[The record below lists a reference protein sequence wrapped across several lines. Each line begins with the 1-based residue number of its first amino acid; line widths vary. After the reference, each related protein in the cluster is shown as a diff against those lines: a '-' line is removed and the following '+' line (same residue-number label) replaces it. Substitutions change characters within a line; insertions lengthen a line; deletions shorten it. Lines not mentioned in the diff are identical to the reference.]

1 MVIIPKHKIDMKQVF
16 LESHNLKNKFSGF
29 GQFNYHLIKALA
41 KQKKEGFTIVLHA
54 KDTAVLKQEFGQ
66 GFDYKKYNGITRH
79 KAFRI
84 KKKYNLWHCLNQNIK
99 IEPFFKTPYL
109 LTVHDVHFATQT
121 PAHLKCQQRD
131 RFKLKLERCTAIVYI
146 SEFAKKDTHA
156 HFKVPNVPQYV
167 IYNGNT
173 ITDIDIPKSFAPKQ
187 LPKQKFLFSIGEFSE
202 RKNFMSLVRI
212 LPLLPDYD
220 LVLAGNNK
228 TIYGSKLEALA
239 KELGV
244 AHRVYITGKIEDVA
258 KQYYLQ
264 HCEGFVFPSLR
275 EGFGIP
281 PIERSEEHTSELQ
294 SRSDIVCRLL
304 LEKKKK
310 TTKQLIENFNTNY
323 A

>member
-29 GQFNYHLIKALA
+29 GQFNFHLIKALA

-187 LPKQKFLFSIGEFSE
+187 LPKQKFLFSIGVHPT
-202 RKNFMSLVRI
+202 SLKAMA
-212 LPLLPDYD
+212 LGKD
-220 LVLAGNNK
+220 
-228 TIYGSKLEALA
+228 IY
-239 KELGV
+239 
-244 AHRVYITGKIEDVA
+244 
-258 KQYYLQ
+258 
-264 HCEGFVFPSLR
+264 
-275 EGFGIP
+275 
-281 PIERSEEHTSELQ
+281 
-294 SRSDIVCRLL
+294 SR
-304 LEKKKK
+304 
-310 TTKQLIENFNTNY
+310 
-323 A
+323 